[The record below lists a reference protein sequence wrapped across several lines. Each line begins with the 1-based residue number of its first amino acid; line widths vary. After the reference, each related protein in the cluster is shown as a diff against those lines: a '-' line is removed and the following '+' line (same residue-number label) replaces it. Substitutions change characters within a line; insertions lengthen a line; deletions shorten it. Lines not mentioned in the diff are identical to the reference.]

1 MRIIIICGNDD
12 CRQEYKVETTD
23 RFWECSHCGRKRE
36 SDHYPFL
43 TAKFMQARI
52 DGDNG
57 DWETILNE
65 AVQRSDT
72 KVQENDLRIAR
83 LESDAGIAIEGETL
97 ASEHKA
103 ALKALMKKDEASKE
117 SMRKRAELFMKEARA
132 IIVTQEDR
140 IKGLEQELEKKKK
153 QKSSTEKDKPA
164 KSVKGKAKGPVR
176 KSKKELEEE
185 ELINK

>member
-1 MRIIIICGNDD
+1 MRIIIICGNED

-36 SDHYPFL
+36 SENYPFL

-65 AVQRSDT
+65 AVQKADT
-72 KVQENDLRIAR
+72 KVQENDLRIER
-83 LESDAGIAIEGETL
+83 LEHDAGVAIEDEIL

-103 ALKALMKKDEASKE
+103 ALKALVKKDEASDY
-117 SMRKRAELFMKEARA
+117 SMRKRAELFMKEART
-132 IIVTQEDR
+132 IIVEQEDR
-140 IKGLEQELEKKKK
+140 IKGLEEELQKKKKSSEKKKTA
-153 QKSSTEKDKPA
+153 S
-164 KSVKGKAKGPVR
+164 KGPVR
-176 KSKKELEEE
+176 KGKKDLEE
-185 ELINK
+185 ELIEK

>member
-1 MRIIIICGNDD
+1 MRIIIICGNED

-23 RFWECSHCGRKRE
+23 RFWECPHCGRKRE

-65 AVQRSDT
+65 AVQKADT
-72 KVQENDLRIAR
+72 KVQENDLRIDK
-83 LESDAGIAIEGETL
+83 LEHDAGLAIEGVTL

-103 ALKALMKKDEASKE
+103 TLKALVKKDEASE
-117 SMRKRAELFMKEARA
+117 EPMRKRAELFMKEARA
-132 IIVTQEDR
+132 IIVEQEDR
-140 IKGLEQELEKKKK
+140 IKGLEEDIQKRKKSSSVKKKAP
-153 QKSSTEKDKPA
+153 S
-164 KSVKGKAKGPVR
+164 KGPVR
-176 KSKKELEEE
+176 KSKKDLEEE
-185 ELINK
+185 EL

>member
-1 MRIIIICGNDD
+1 MRIIIVCGNDN

-23 RFWECSHCGRKRE
+23 RFWECPHCGRKRE
-36 SDHYPFL
+36 SENYPFL

-65 AVQRSDT
+65 AIQKADT
-72 KVQENDLRIAR
+72 KVQENDLRIGR
-83 LESDAGIAIEGETL
+83 LEQDTGVAVEGETL

-103 ALKALMKKDEASKE
+103 ALKALVKKDGSSEE

-132 IIVTQEDR
+132 IIVEQEER
-140 IKGLEQELEKKKK
+140 IKGLEEELQKKKK
-153 QKSSTEKDKPA
+153 SSDKKKPA
-164 KSVKGKAKGPVR
+164 SKGPVR
-176 KSKKELEEE
+176 KGKKELEEE
-185 ELINK
+185 LIEK

>member
-1 MRIIIICGNDD
+1 MRIIIVCGNDN

-23 RFWECSHCGRKRE
+23 RFWECPHCGRKRE
-36 SDHYPFL
+36 SDNYPFL

-65 AVQRSDT
+65 ALQKADT

-83 LESDAGIAIEGETL
+83 LEHDAGVALEGEAL

-103 ALKALMKKDEASKE
+103 ALKALVKKDESSEE
-117 SMRKRAELFMKEARA
+117 SMRKRAERFMKEARA
-132 IIVTQEDR
+132 IIVEQELR
-140 IKGLEQELEKKKK
+140 IKGLEEELQKKKKSSEKKK
-153 QKSSTEKDKPA
+153 PA
-164 KSVKGKAKGPVR
+164 SKGPVR
-176 KSKKELEEE
+176 KGKKELEEE
-185 ELINK
+185 LIEK